1 MFEMVV
7 AGESAL
13 DEAEERVCWLIVARF
28 WLARAVVVVAEED
41 TLAVEVDDVAA
52 VGGISGYTHSAL
64 RNRQDRQVGRTS
76 SHLTFRVLQFLH
88 PARDFL

>member
-1 MFEMVV
+1 MVV
-7 AGESAL
+7 AGESTL
-13 DEAEERVCWLIVARF
+13 DEAEERACWLIVARF
-28 WLARAVVVVAEED
+28 WFARAVVDGVED
-41 TLAVEVDDVAA
+41 DALAFEVDDVEAG
-52 VGGISGYTHSAL
+52 GGISGYTQSAL